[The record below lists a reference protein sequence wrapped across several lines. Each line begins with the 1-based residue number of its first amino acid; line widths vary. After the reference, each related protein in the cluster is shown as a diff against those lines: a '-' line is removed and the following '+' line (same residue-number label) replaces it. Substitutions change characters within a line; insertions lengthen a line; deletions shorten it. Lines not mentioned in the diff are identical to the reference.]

1 MDLIWFCPYTSRSSL
16 TSSLTQNSLITRRS
30 SGIVK
35 SHSQC
40 LFQLSK
46 HRLNTASDILAACL
60 VLHNTAVN
68 HGVTVN
74 DGALIKDDKANS
86 YWLQTR
92 QKGRSFWEV
101 GLRMISKGQL
111 TDSHRFKQGK
121 ERRGKGRWETKK
133 GSSKGKRN
141 HRSSFTWRSMGL
153 KIKEIV
159 LFSIARWLNSFI
171 SVLLF
176 LAKTQDNVLCSA
188 HSVQQRDSKPRRD
201 YCQNNNHF

>member
-68 HGVTVN
+68 HGVIVN

-86 YWLQTR
+86 YWLQTWK
-92 QKGRSFWEV
+92 KGRSFWKV
-101 GLRMISKGQL
+101 GLLMISEGQL
-111 TDSHRFKQGK
+111 SDSHIFKQGK
-121 ERRGKGRWETKK
+121 GRTRKGWWEMKK
-133 GSSKGKRN
+133 V
-141 HRSSFTWRSMGL
+141 
-153 KIKEIV
+153 IAKEEEIAEGV
-159 LFSIARWLNSFI
+159 LHN
-171 SVLLF
+171 
-176 LAKTQDNVLCSA
+176 D
-188 HSVQQRDSKPRRD
+188 P
-201 YCQNNNHF
+201 